1 MADDSA
7 APVSRGLF
15 YELIHDLAALLP
27 GSAEH
32 KAEVAASIDAHQA
45 EHDAAAQLGDDIADT
60 EAPGAPATPVQEG
73 TQA

>member
-1 MADDSA
+1 MADDDA
-7 APVSRGLF
+7 APVSRDLF

-45 EHDAAAQLGDDIADT
+45 EHDEAAGVSPFGEKVTAET
-60 EAPGAPATPVQEG
+60 TEG
-73 TQA
+73 TPA